1 MSNEVDTHVQ
11 RVERDGYTI
20 IEDAIEPELVAS
32 LAAELSRLEHE
43 LGVVPATNVFEG
55 TKTVRI
61 YNLLA
66 RSKVFE
72 AVPVHAK
79 VLPIVERVLGRS
91 CLVSSISSVAIL
103 PGERAQP
110 IHTDDQLI
118 PLPKPHVP
126 IMCNSMWALTDFTA
140 ENGATRLVPGTHRA
154 DKSPELGAACD
165 TIQAV
170 MKKGSVL
177 VWNGSMWHGGGAN
190 RTDHRRVGISMNYCA
205 GWVRQMENQMLGIPR
220 DVAKGFSD
228 ELRALV
234 GYGIYRVFLGHI
246 DGCSPVDLLD
256 ECGRR
261 RVLGETSWS
270 RKDVMARKWAEGSG
284 GDT

>member
-1 MSNEVDTHVQ
+1 MSNEVDDHVQ
-11 RVERDGYTI
+11 RVEREGYTI
-20 IEDAIEPELVAS
+20 VEDAIEPELVAS
-32 LAAELSRLEHE
+32 LAGELARLERE
-43 LGVVPATNVFEG
+43 LEVVPATNAFEG
-55 TKTVRI
+55 TKTLRI

-79 VLPIVERVLGRS
+79 VLPIIERVLGRG

-103 PGERAQP
+103 AGEKAQP

-118 PLPKPHVP
+118 PLPRPHVP
-126 IMCNSMWALTDFTA
+126 IVCNSMWALTDFTS
-140 ENGATRLVPGTHRA
+140 ENGATRLVVGTHRSE
-154 DKSPELGAACD
+154 KSPQLGAAYES
-165 TIQAV
+165 IPAV

-190 RTDHRRVGISMNYCA
+190 QTDERRVGISMNYCA
-205 GWVRQMENQMLGIPR
+205 GWIRQQENQQLGIPR
-220 DVAKGFSD
+220 EVAKGFSD

-234 GYGIYRVFLGHI
+234 GYGIYRGLLGHV
-246 DGCSPVDLLD
+246 DKCSPVDLLD
-256 ECGRR
+256 GSGPR

-270 RKDVMARKWAEGSG
+270 RKDAMARKWGLGSG
-284 GDT
+284 T